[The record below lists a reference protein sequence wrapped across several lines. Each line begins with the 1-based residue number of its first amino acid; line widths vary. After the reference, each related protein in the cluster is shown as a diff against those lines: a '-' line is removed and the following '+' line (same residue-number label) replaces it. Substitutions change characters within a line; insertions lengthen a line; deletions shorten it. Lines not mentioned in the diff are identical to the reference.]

1 MRACTYCFSSFV
13 FVMLLTV
20 STPTKPQ
27 QQYQNEIVSFN
38 IETFKSHN
46 AGCNAENW
54 NDQDQ
59 SPMSD
64 PATFAPQ
71 LLNIS
76 NWVESFQMVG
86 ASSAVLT
93 AKHVCGF
100 MLWPTETVFDDG
112 TPYNYHS
119 PRDVV
124 REFSDTLR
132 KSAIC
137 VGLYYSLAANFF

>member
-1 MRACTYCFSSFV
+1 
-13 FVMLLTV
+13 MLLTV

-119 PRDVV
+119 PRDHLVTEEEYE
-124 REFSDTLR
+124 RIAGDQ
-132 KSAIC
+132 
-137 VGLYYSLAANFF
+137 LAELWSNYGDLDEIWFDGGYEKDAEI